1 MWSLLVTAVN
11 DWMRHRSARLGA
23 ALAYYSVFSLGP
35 LLLIATAVAG
45 LFFGADA
52 VQGSLTAQ
60 LRGMLGE
67 TGGQA
72 IEAMLKGAASP
83 TSGRRSAVV
92 GVVLLFIAALGV
104 VVQLKDA
111 LNTIFEV
118 EQPQGVGFA
127 WYARVYAVSCAGILA
142 LGVLLAISVV
152 MSTGLAAFASRM
164 SSAGQSAL
172 LEVTNFAVSF
182 GVLTLLFSML
192 FKWFPDREM
201 AWRDVWPGAVMTALL
216 FNIGK
221 VAISWYI
228 GTQALESTYGAAASI
243 VVLLIWIY
251 YSAQIVL
258 FGAEVTHVYA
268 GRRHEQRPT
277 PRKA

>member
-1 MWSLLVTAVN
+1 MPTIRCFLW
-11 DWMRHRSARLGA
+11 AR
-23 ALAYYSVFSLGP
+23 FCF
-35 LLLIATAVAG
+35 IATAVAG

-67 TGGQA
+67 SGSQA

-83 TSGRRSAVV
+83 TSGRSSAVV

-118 EQPQGVGFA
+118 EEPQGVGFA
-127 WYARVYAVSCAGILA
+127 RYARVYAVSCAGILV
-142 LGVLLAISVV
+142 LGALLAISLV
-152 MSTGLAAFASRM
+152 MSTGLAVFASRM
-164 SSAGQSAL
+164 SSAGQSPL

-182 GVLTLLFSML
+182 GVLTLLFAML
-192 FKWFPDREM
+192 FKWFPNREM

-221 VAISWYI
+221 IAISWYI

-258 FGAEVTHVYA
+258 FGAEVTHVYT

>member
-1 MWSLLVTAVN
+1 MTLCVRLQHCPQVVLPRMWSLLVTAVN

-67 TGGQA
+67 NGGQA

-118 EQPQGVGFA
+118 EEPQGVGFA
-127 WYARVYAVSCAGILA
+127 WYARVYAISCAGILA

-152 MSTGLAAFASRM
+152 MSTGLAALASRM

-192 FKWFPDREM
+192 SSGSRT
-201 AWRDVWPGAVMTALL
+201 ARWRGAM
-216 FNIGK
+216 
-221 VAISWYI
+221 S
-228 GTQALESTYGAAASI
+228 
-243 VVLLIWIY
+243 
-251 YSAQIVL
+251 
-258 FGAEVTHVYA
+258 
-268 GRRHEQRPT
+268 GRVQS
-277 PRKA
+277 